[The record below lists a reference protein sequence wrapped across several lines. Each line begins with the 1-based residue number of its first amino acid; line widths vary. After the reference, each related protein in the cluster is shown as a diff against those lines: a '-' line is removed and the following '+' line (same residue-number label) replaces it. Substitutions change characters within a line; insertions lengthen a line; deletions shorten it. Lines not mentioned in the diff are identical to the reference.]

1 MDDVRVRDLM
11 VPLSTYATVN
21 HHDTVAQGIEALDA
35 SRERMQSRGQ
45 PARAVLV
52 TDDEGRVVG
61 QVGHADFLKAL
72 EPKFNLLGDIDAIAR
87 AGVSEEFVDSLVENL
102 SFFRGALDELC
113 LRASQLEIRLVMR
126 PVRESIEED
135 APLSEAVHR
144 LVMWQTMRVLVT
156 RKGVTVGILRLADVF
171 EEVSRRMHVR
181 VG

>member
-1 MDDVRVRDLM
+1 MHDVRVRDLM

-21 HHDTVAQGIEALDA
+21 HHHTVAQALEALDA
-35 SRERMQSRGQ
+35 SRERLQSRGQ

-72 EPKFNLLGDIDAIAR
+72 EPKFSLLGDLDTIAR

-102 SFFRGALDELC
+102 SFFRGTLDDLC
-113 LRASQLEIRLVMR
+113 RRASQIEIRLVMR
-126 PVRESIEED
+126 PVRESIDED
-135 APLSEAVHR
+135 APLAEAIHR

-156 RKGVTVGILRLADVF
+156 RQGVTVGILRLADVF
-171 EEVSRRMHVR
+171 EEVARRVNVHAR
-181 VG
+181 

>member
-21 HHDTVAQGIEALDA
+21 QHDTVAQAIESLDA
-35 SRERMQSRGQ
+35 SRERLQSRGQ

-52 TDDEGRVVG
+52 TDDDGRVVG

-72 EPKFNLLGDIDAIAR
+72 EPKFNLLGDLDTIAR

-102 SFFRGALDELC
+102 SFFRGSLDDLC
-113 LRASQLEIRLVMR
+113 RRASQIEIRLVMR
-126 PVRESIEED
+126 PVRESIDED
-135 APLSEAVHR
+135 APLAEAIHR

-156 RKGVTVGILRLADVF
+156 REGATVGILRLADVF
-171 EEVSRRMHVR
+171 EEVARRMDARVR
-181 VG
+181 